1 MPGDSRSQLSS
12 KPRFKTGHL
21 NQQSTC
27 LSSANCHDRATCTT
41 LKGSQG
47 CLASS
52 DGQVL
57 VSVVHHFQSSTGHA
71 TQQAHIPPLP
81 YYHTCLATENMP
93 AATWLHKRSHTTLG
107 PPAYLL
113 PALANTCQ
121 TYNCTISPIF
131 TLGAS
136 HTISKFLSRSF
147 HLDDD
152 IILQHMQS
160 MVPVHLPWKLVTPP
174 VHITSFMNLA
184 LLRKM
189 QPEPSL

>member
-1 MPGDSRSQLSS
+1 MGRFWFPSS
-12 KPRFKTGHL
+12 ITSNHQPYAWCLLFHEAI
-21 NQQSTC
+21 QQDMV
-27 LSSANCHDRATCTT
+27 SAQHQQ
-41 LKGSQG
+41 GSIT
-47 CLASS
+47 SS
-52 DGQVL
+52 DLELATMIV
-57 VSVVHHFQSSTGHA
+57 GHA

-184 LLRKM
+184 LLSKM